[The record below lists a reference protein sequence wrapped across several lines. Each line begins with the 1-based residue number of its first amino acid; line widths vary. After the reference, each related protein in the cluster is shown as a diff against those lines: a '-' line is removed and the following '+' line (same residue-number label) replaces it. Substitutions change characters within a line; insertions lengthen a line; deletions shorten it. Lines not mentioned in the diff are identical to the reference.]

1 MRSIKRKYHLMK
13 FGKLSDIE
21 NIDFRL
27 PQDSAASERVLS
39 ALDKEAKESS
49 MLYIGC
55 TGWSMKEWLGKVYPK
70 SCKPSDYL
78 YHYSR
83 QFNTIELNTTHYRIP
98 DAKTIEKWKSESAE
112 DFKFCPKI
120 PQVISHSRDLGFGT
134 GKVIEFCDQIQG
146 LAEKLGCCF
155 MQLPPYFGLE
165 HIVVLKHFL
174 DNYPSGIP
182 LAIEFRHPDW
192 FKGLAQAEE
201 VFDLL
206 EQKNITMV
214 ITDVAGRRDVLHQRL
229 TTSTAMI
236 RFVGNGLHP
245 TDYTRIDEWIKK
257 LGEWVKAGIQDLYF
271 FTHEPDNILAPD
283 LAGYMHQQV
292 QKQLPAIPVRGP
304 KLADPL
310 EGKQISLF

>member
-1 MRSIKRKYHLMK
+1 MK
-13 FGKLSDIE
+13 FGKLNDIE
-21 NIDFRL
+21 NIDFCL
-27 PQDSAASERVLS
+27 PQDPAANSEFLS
-39 ALDKEAKESS
+39 TLDKEAISAS
-49 MLYIGC
+49 TLYIGC
-55 TGWSMKEWLGKVYPK
+55 TGWSMKEWLGKVYPR

-98 DAKTIEKWKSESAE
+98 DSLTIEKWRSASAE

-120 PQVISHSRDLGFGT
+120 PQTISHSKDLGFGS
-134 GKVIEFCDQIQG
+134 GKVVEFCHQIQG
-146 LAEKLGCCF
+146 LNEKLGCCF

-174 DNYPSGIP
+174 ENYPSAIP

-192 FKGLAQAEE
+192 FKGLPQAEE
-201 VFDLL
+201 VFELL
-206 EQKNITMV
+206 RQKNIAMV

-229 TTSTAMI
+229 TSSTAMI

-245 TDYTRIDEWIKK
+245 TDYTRIDEWVGK
-257 LGEWVKAGIQDLYF
+257 LAEWMSAGIKEAYF

-283 LAGYMHQQV
+283 LANYMYQQV
-292 QKQLPAIPVRGP
+292 QKRYPVIDVRGP
-304 KLADPL
+304 KLMDPS